1 MTRPAPIAMAIC
13 SQWPFTHATPMSQE
27 RCRSS
32 IGLVAAALAGAAL
45 GGAVVA
51 AASRDKVTS
60 GPLESGSGGL
70 KQHRGGGRLLQIGQ
84 KSAFVTR
91 KIARRARQRPDR
103 HRTLVAL
110 LPRRYHHRM
119 DIGDRQSC
127 LQGRRVAV

>member
-51 AASRDKVTS
+51 AASRDNVPS
-60 GPLESGSGGL
+60 GPLASGSGGL

-91 KIARRARQRPDR
+91 KIARHARQRPDR
-103 HRTLVAL
+103 PRKTGPL
-110 LPRRYHHRM
+110 LRRRYQRRLHLALSR
-119 DIGDRQSC
+119 D
-127 LQGRRVAV
+127 GR